1 MIEAKNSG
9 FKFLDYKVL
18 SFSYDTPDNE
28 NKEAIRID
36 FEPSGIYKQKTG
48 TFALQLMFRG
58 TEDKEGGKTF
68 MQVKA
73 EAIFKFQDNFPFKDL
88 PDFFYKNAI
97 AILFPY
103 LRAFISNMTLQANA
117 PIVILT
123 VMNLGNLEQPLKD
136 ATTSIEE

>member
-1 MIEAKNSG
+1 MKKN
-9 FKFLDYKVL
+9 FIY
-18 SFSYDTPDNE
+18 
-28 NKEAIRID
+28 IRILID
-36 FEPSGIYKQKTG
+36 LQLWIRIRFKIISAGAQHKLILIPQKTG

-58 TEDKEGGKTF
+58 TEDKEGGNTF
-68 MQVKA
+68 IQVKA

-88 PDFFYKNAI
+88 PDFFYKNSI

-136 ATTSIEE
+136 ATTCIEE